1 MPTKNE
7 AHTDLLP
14 GLCVRKAENVIWKRE
29 NKKLKDP
36 IQRRILPRCLNWKRA
51 ARFWFNFKI
60 HRQVF
65 CLSECIIS
73 NQWPL
78 KRYTAGCRTT
88 SCRKW
93 ETHGDSSVTVSHPGW
108 SRTAEQLWL
117 PTLKC
122 STKHMRLPASD
133 KGIAVVSL
141 TPRIWSDLFFLSIP
155 DRILLYVGLFP
166 AVGVTSSILALYSK
180 CTHVSEK
187 GL

>member
-36 IQRRILPRCLNWKRA
+36 IQCRILPGCLNWKRA
-51 ARFWFNFKI
+51 ARFWFNLKI
-60 HRQVF
+60 HHQVF

-73 NQWPL
+73 NQWLP

-88 SCRKW
+88 HCRKW

-117 PTLKC
+117 PTLRC

-133 KGIAVVSL
+133 KGIALVSL
-141 TPRIWSDLFFLSIP
+141 TPKDLEWFI
-155 DRILLYVGLFP
+155 FP
-166 AVGVTSSILALYSK
+166 KHSW
-180 CTHVSEK
+180 
-187 GL
+187 